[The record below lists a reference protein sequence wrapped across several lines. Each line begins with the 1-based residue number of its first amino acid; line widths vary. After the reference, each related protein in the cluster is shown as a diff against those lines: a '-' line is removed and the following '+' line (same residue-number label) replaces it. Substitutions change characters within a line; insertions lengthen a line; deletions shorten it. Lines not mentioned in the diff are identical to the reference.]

1 MSKYWYKSESILSSW
16 WSKLFQMMQLQAAWA
31 MSVFASQDEEA
42 QVELGAQGAIRL
54 LVAILAHDT
63 IVVERAP
70 SKPNSNNSIHSIVQT
85 NISHMRSKPG
95 SQSSQHLGYIDET
108 SDILMDLPP
117 GPQLALKPGAVLAHI
132 TSSAKNSPANMFHG
146 AVLTHMKSAAQ
157 PLASPENVFPGTR
170 MTASLR
176 QTTLREK
183 VDPETKLGLKVQAAH
198 ALWKLA
204 VNNIKNCK
212 LITDTCA
219 LLCFAKLIETGDG
232 DLKYNS
238 IMAVME
244 IAAAAERDPELRR
257 SAFKTNSPSAKAVVQ
272 RLLIALRDENEEP
285 DLQVSLNSYFFITI
299 YILQELQSSPGEG
312 AMFASEFYEI
322 HTIGSRNEQINMPN
336 RTLDLMV
343 PKIN

>member
-1 MSKYWYKSESILSSW
+1 MSFSSLCVYKAALSKYWYKSECILSSW

-85 NISHMRSKPG
+85 NISQMRTKPG
-95 SQSSQHLGYIDET
+95 SQSSQHLGYVDET
-108 SDILMDLPP
+108 SDIVVDLPP
-117 GPQLALKPGAVLAHI
+117 SGPQLALKPGAVLAHI
-132 TSSAKNSPANMFHG
+132 KSSAKNSPANMFHG

-157 PLASPENVFPGTR
+157 PLGSPENVFPGTR

-176 QTTLREK
+176 QTTLRER

-204 VNNIKNCK
+204 ANNIKNCK

-272 RLLIALRDENEEP
+272 RLLVALRDENEEP
-285 DLQVSLNSYFFITI
+285 DLQVSLNSYFFLSKFISS
-299 YILQELQSSPGEG
+299 QELQSSPGKG
-312 AMFASEFYEI
+312 AMFANKFCET
-322 HTIGSRNEQINMPN
+322 HTIGSRNE
-336 RTLDLMV
+336 
-343 PKIN
+343 

>member
-1 MSKYWYKSESILSSW
+1 
-16 WSKLFQMMQLQAAWA
+16 MMQLQAAWA

-85 NISHMRSKPG
+85 NISQMRTKPG
-95 SQSSQHLGYIDET
+95 SQSSQHLGYVDET
-108 SDILMDLPP
+108 SDIVVDLPP
-117 GPQLALKPGAVLAHI
+117 SGPQLALKPGAVLAHI
-132 TSSAKNSPANMFHG
+132 KSSAKNSPANMFHG

-157 PLASPENVFPGTR
+157 PLGSPENVFPGTR

-176 QTTLREK
+176 QTTLRER

-204 VNNIKNCK
+204 ANNIKNCK

-272 RLLIALRDENEEP
+272 RLLVALRDENEEP
-285 DLQVSLNSYFFITI
+285 DLQVSLNSYFFLSKFISS
-299 YILQELQSSPGEG
+299 QELQSSPGKG
-312 AMFASEFYEI
+312 AMFANEFCET
-322 HTIGSRNEQINMPN
+322 HTIGSRNE
-336 RTLDLMV
+336 
-343 PKIN
+343 

>member
-1 MSKYWYKSESILSSW
+1 MPFFFFASTRLHFASTGINLSILSSW
-16 WSKLFQMMQLQAAWA
+16 WSKLFQIMQLQAAWA

-85 NISHMRSKPG
+85 NISQMRSKPG
-95 SQSSQHLGYIDET
+95 SQSSQHLGYVDEN
-108 SDILMDLPP
+108 SDTLIDLPP
-117 GPQLALKPGAVLAHI
+117 SGPQLASKPGTVLAH
-132 TSSAKNSPANMFHG
+132 TKSSAKNSPANMFHG

-157 PLASPENVFPGTR
+157 SPAGPENVFPGTR

-176 QTTLREK
+176 QTTLRER

-204 VNNIKNCK
+204 ANNIKNCK

-272 RLLIALRDENEEP
+272 RLLVALRDEDEEP
-285 DLQVSLNSYFFITI
+285 DLQVSLNSYFLSQFIPS
-299 YILQELQSSPGEG
+299 QELQSSPCKG
-312 AMFASEFYEI
+312 AMFANKSCET
-322 HTIGSRNEQINMPN
+322 HTIGSRKQ
-336 RTLDLMV
+336 
-343 PKIN
+343 